1 MQKEI
6 QNYIGEFSLDYTNAA
21 IFGKIQLQ
29 VHKYLIL
36 IVNSQCIG
44 QLLGHEIYLIKQ
56 LVFYPLSESEVI
68 HKNDQIYI
76 EMIKSILCD
85 DSCYYSLTYNLTH
98 SLQFKKNRNRF
109 AINHK
114 YLEEIENK
122 TYVINGC
129 VQIYNNATLTY
140 CQIVRR
146 ECLRQGRR
154 FTQRG
159 CDQQGNCT
167 NYTEI
172 EDVYQINKST
182 YSFIQVRGS
191 LPFKWSQLP
200 YLNPKPNI
208 QIDSNSD
215 NNIELCNAHLFTQIQ
230 YYREMF
236 ILNLID
242 RKGKQQKLGN
252 YFQSI
257 LESFQRREIQYFW
270 FDFHQERANLN
281 KLVDE
286 ISSVLEQYGYYQI
299 ANQNT
304 KLISEQKGVFR
315 VNCMSCIDRTNVV
328 QYLISKFILEEIIQ
342 DAGLEDSLEFIHK
355 KVWINSGNQLSK
367 LYSGTNSLKNN
378 YIRYGKQT
386 KYGMI
391 QDAVLSTKRYFL
403 NHFNDYHIQNSID
416 LTLGL
421 WDMNDSRF
429 HNYKFENSL
438 QKCILIFILLMIMFN
453 YLNLGILSPALSLVV
468 LNYFPQIYQVRSI
481 LTQ

>member
-6 QNYIGEFSLDYTNAA
+6 QNYIGDFNLEYSNVA

-29 VHKYLIL
+29 VQKYLIL
-36 IVNSQCIG
+36 IVNSQCVG
-44 QLLGHEIYLIKQ
+44 QLLGHEIYMIKQ
-56 LVFYPLSESEVI
+56 LVFYPLQESEII
-68 HKNDQIYI
+68 HKNDLVYV
-76 EMIKSILCD
+76 EMIKSIICN

-98 SLQFKKNRNRF
+98 SLQYQRNRNRF
-109 AINHK
+109 AINQK
-114 YLEEIENK
+114 YIENIENK
-122 TYVINGC
+122 TYVINGF
-129 VQIYNNATLTY
+129 VQIYNNANLTY

-154 FTQRG
+154 FIQRG

-167 NYTEI
+167 NYAEI
-172 EDVYQINKST
+172 EDIYQINRST

-200 YLNPKPNI
+200 SLNPKPNI
-208 QIDSNSD
+208 QIDSNFD
-215 NNIELCNAHLFTQIQ
+215 NNIELCNTHLFSQIQ
-230 YYREMF
+230 YYREIF

-270 FDFHQERANLN
+270 FDFHKERKNLN

-286 ISSVLEQYGYYQI
+286 ISPILEQYGYYQI

-304 KLISEQKGVFR
+304 KLISVQKGVFR

-328 QYLISKFILEEIIQ
+328 QYLISKFIMEEII
-342 DAGLEDSLEFIHK
+342 EDSGLDESIEYIHK
-355 KVWINSGNQLSK
+355 KIWINSGNLQSR
-367 LYSGTNSLKNN
+367 LYAGTNSLKND
-378 YIRYGKQT
+378 YIKVGKQT
-386 KYGMI
+386 KYGI
-391 QDAVLSTKRYFL
+391 LQNAVISTQRYFL
-403 NHFNDYHIQNSID
+403 NHFNDYHIQNCID
-416 LTLGL
+416 LTFGL
-421 WDMNDSRF
+421 WDMNNTRF

-438 QKCILIFILLMIMFN
+438 QRCIIIFIILMFVFT
-453 YLNLGILSPALSLVV
+453 YLNLGLLSPILSLVV
-468 LNYFPQIYQVRSI
+468 LYYFPQVYQVRSI